1 MKKYYNLLGLHL
13 NDVLDTFKD
22 KNIKYTIEE
31 IKGKKDQETLIVPKV
46 IKISQT
52 SDGVKILVTYFSD
65 SLK

>member
-1 MKKYYNLLGLHL
+1 MEKYYNLLGLHL

-31 IKGKKDQETLIVPKV
+31 IKGKKDQEALIVPKV
-46 IKISQT
+46 IKISET
-52 SDGVKILVTYFSD
+52 SEGVKILVTYFSD

>member
-1 MKKYYNLLGLHL
+1 MEKYYNLLGLHL
-13 NDVLDTFKD
+13 NDVVDTFKD

>member
-1 MKKYYNLLGLHL
+1 MEKYYNLLGLHL
-13 NDVLDTFKD
+13 NDVVSTFKD

-52 SDGVKILVTYFSD
+52 SEGVKILVTYFSD

>member
-1 MKKYYNLLGLHL
+1 MEKYYNLLGLHL

-31 IKGKKDQETLIVPKV
+31 IMGKKDQEALIVPKV
-46 IKISQT
+46 IKISET
-52 SDGVKILVTYFSD
+52 SEGVKILVTYFSD

>member
-1 MKKYYNLLGLHL
+1 MEKYYNLLGLHL

-31 IKGKKDQETLIVPKV
+31 IKGKKDQEALIVPKV
-46 IKISQT
+46 IKISET
-52 SDGVKILVTYFSD
+52 SEGIKILVTYFSD